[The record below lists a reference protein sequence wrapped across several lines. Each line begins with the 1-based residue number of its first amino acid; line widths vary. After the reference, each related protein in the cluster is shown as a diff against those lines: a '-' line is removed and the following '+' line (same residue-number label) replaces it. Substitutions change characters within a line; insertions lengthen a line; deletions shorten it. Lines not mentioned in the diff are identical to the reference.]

1 MQSSFVPVGWKTHK
15 LTWLLSDK
23 VHTVSRVYRIPGFSS
38 VKTLSLTPQQ
48 LAYKFRNGSTAVRNI
63 TVSITT
69 TCCIHSAFHLTWQK
83 KLKKFSKSAEIA
95 KTIFQGSGKNLI
107 SINIGFLLGNPE
119 HCISLFWSSQD
130 LILHCKYQLVG
141 VPSLQKR
148 TVYRISTKDNVHAL
162 KCILST
168 PCLPL

>member
-1 MQSSFVPVGWKTHK
+1 MSHK

-23 VHTVSRVYRIPGFSS
+23 AHTVSRTYGIPGFSS
-38 VKTLSLTPQQ
+38 LKTLSLTPQQ
-48 LAYKFRNGSTAVRNI
+48 LAYKFTNGSTAARNI

-83 KLKKFSKSAEIA
+83 NLKKFSKSAEIA
-95 KTIFQGSGKNLI
+95 KQFSRALEKNSI
-107 SINIGFLLGNPE
+107 SINIGCLLGNPE

-162 KCILST
+162 KCILSI